1 MAEGGKAAP
10 ALSKNA
16 MIGAAVIVI
25 IIVVAAVVV
34 LALPGGKNAN
44 TTTLSTTTISSSP
57 NTPPTISAS
66 TSATTTV
73 SAPSNFD
80 QCHIAKSGTGYAFTT
95 GVNCNQNPEYAA
107 RLVSGSYIAV
117 PTAKQF
123 TTNMS
128 NYTVYLWYNQSSL
141 NTTAELIST
150 RASGSDTFDIQ
161 LGKLQFGG
169 TGIHLEIGN
178 GNSWLVNYNYTF
190 SQTAKS
196 WHNIAVTVGNNAWTL
211 YLDGS
216 IVNTAPLG
224 GAPVFT
230 TPGSYIY
237 IGSPK
242 GCPGCSYPSQ
252 FYGEVSN
259 LQIYNTS
266 IQRTLIT
273 SMYNAGTG
281 SAPVDPAHTVGWW
294 MFNQTTTDLSTL
306 GTNAT
311 GYGISY
317 VPFYP

>member
-1 MAEGGKAAP
+1 MAGGSKT
-10 ALSKNA
+10 LGKNA
-16 MIGAAVIVI
+16 MLGIAAAVVI
-25 IIVVAAVVV
+25 IVIVVAV
-34 LALPGGKNAN
+34 LLASGGNKTN
-44 TTTLSTTTISSSP
+44 TTTLSTTTVSSSNIP
-57 NTPPTISAS
+57 PPTISAS
-66 TSATTTV
+66 TSATTTI
-73 SAPSNFD
+73 SSPSSFN
-80 QCHIAKSGTGYAFTT
+80 QCHIVKSNVGYSYTT
-95 GVNCNQNPEYAA
+95 GVNCNQNPEFAA
-107 RLVSGSYIAV
+107 MLTTGSYIAV

-128 NYTVYLWYNQSSL
+128 NYTVSLWYNQSAL

-150 RASGSDTFDIQ
+150 RSSGSDTFDVQ
-161 LGKLQFGG
+161 LGKLQSGG
-169 TGIHLEIGN
+169 TGIHVEIGN

-190 SQTAKS
+190 SQTPKS
-196 WHNIAVTVGNNAWTL
+196 WHNIAVTVGSNQWAL

-224 GAPVFT
+224 GTPVFA
-230 TPGSYIY
+230 TPNSYIY
-237 IGSPK
+237 VGSPK

-252 FYGEVSN
+252 FYGRVSN

-266 IQRTLIT
+266 IQRTLVT

-281 SAPVDPAHTVGWW
+281 AAPVDPAHTVGWW
-294 MFNQTTTDLSTL
+294 MFNQTTTDLSIL